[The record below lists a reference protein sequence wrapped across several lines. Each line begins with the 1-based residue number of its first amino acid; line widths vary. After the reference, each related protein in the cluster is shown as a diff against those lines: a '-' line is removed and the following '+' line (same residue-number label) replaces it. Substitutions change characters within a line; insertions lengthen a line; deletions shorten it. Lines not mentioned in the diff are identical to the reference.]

1 MWSDNETDQDLLGFS
16 IHADLLRSIITKPD
30 MLPVTVGLFGD
41 WGGGKSSI
49 LKILQRD
56 LAQEEEFAAIYFN
69 SWVFEGYEDAKAA
82 ILTSLLHALQEHRD
96 LKNVIGDEAKAL
108 LKRVNWMKLLKVGAY
123 SSHLL

>member
-1 MWSDNETDQDLLGFS
+1 MWADNVTDQDLLGFS
-16 IHADLLRSIITKPD
+16 IHADLLRSIVTNPD

-56 LAQEEEFAAIYFN
+56 LAPDEEFAVIYFN

-82 ILTSLLHALQEHRD
+82 ILSSLLQELLEHRD
-96 LKNVIGDEAKAL
+96 LKNIIEKTVGL
-108 LKRVNWMKLLKVGAY
+108 RFSGPRVLVAELRVF
-123 SSHLL
+123 S